1 MVKKILNKFPTVA
14 LSSTKQNKDI
24 LSIAKQC
31 HEVLTNYGSK
41 VLFDENL
48 SKLNSS
54 RLTSSSKKE
63 ILTKSNLLIAIG
75 GDGTMLNCARE
86 YGSHGVP
93 VLGINLGSLGF
104 LNDIAPKELTSDLI
118 KVVEGDYLLD
128 KRFFLKTLVEGR
140 AKGKKKEFLALN
152 EVVIHSG
159 EIAQLIEFDLFINQ
173 SFVYRQKADG
183 LIISS
188 PTGSTAYALSGGGPI
203 LHPSVDSIVILPM
216 QPLSLSSSP
225 LIVSSDSEIKITLVK
240 PSKKVHVSCDSHSNI
255 FINHNDSVTITKSRS
270 ELNLIH
276 PRDHDFFAACRN
288 KLGWSTTFSDSLD

>member
-1 MVKKILNKFPTVA
+1 M
-14 LSSTKQNKDI
+14 
-24 LSIAKQC
+24 
-31 HEVLTNYGSK
+31 E
-41 VLFDENL
+41 
-48 SKLNSS
+48 
-54 RLTSSSKKE
+54 
-63 ILTKSNLLIAIG
+63 
-75 GDGTMLNCARE
+75 
-86 YGSHGVP
+86 
-93 VLGINLGSLGF
+93 
-104 LNDIAPKELTSDLI
+104 
-118 KVVEGDYLLD
+118 
-128 KRFFLKTLVEGR
+128 TLVEGS

-203 LHPSVDSIVILPM
+203 LHPSVDSIVLLPM

-225 LIVSSDSEIKITLVK
+225 LIVSSDSEIKIILAK

-255 FINHNDSVTITKSRS
+255 FINHNDSVSITKSRS

-288 KLGWSTTFSDSLD
+288 KLGWSTTFPDSLD